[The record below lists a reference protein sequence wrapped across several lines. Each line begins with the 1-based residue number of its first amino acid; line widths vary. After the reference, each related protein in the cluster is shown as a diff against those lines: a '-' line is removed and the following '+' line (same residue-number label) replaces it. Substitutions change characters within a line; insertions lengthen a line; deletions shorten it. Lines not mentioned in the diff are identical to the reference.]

1 MSEPLIH
8 ALHEPDAF
16 SPISGDLT
24 PVLLSQEM
32 PGGMQPI
39 QRQADARLV
48 AIADQLRGRRLPML
62 DRVEI
67 SIIEEDL

>member
-16 SPISGDLT
+16 APISGDLT
-24 PVLLSQEM
+24 PVLLSQEI
-32 PGGMQPI
+32 PGDMQPI

-48 AIADQLRGRRLPML
+48 AYARGKLVAFAPMPH
-62 DRVEI
+62 RN
-67 SIIEEDL
+67 